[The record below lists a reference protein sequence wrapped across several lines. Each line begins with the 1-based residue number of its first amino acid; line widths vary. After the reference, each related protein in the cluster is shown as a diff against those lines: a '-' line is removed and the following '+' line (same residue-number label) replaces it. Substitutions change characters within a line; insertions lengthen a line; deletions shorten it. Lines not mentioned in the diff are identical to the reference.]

1 MKIEIKESTMVRP
14 AAETPSGSLWLSNL
28 DLLSPANYH
37 TLSVH
42 FYSHDGSA
50 NFFDATALKEA
61 LSRALVDFYPYAGRL
76 KLNKEN
82 RLEIECN
89 GEGIL
94 LVEAECSGA
103 LDELGDFT
111 PRPELNLIPKVDYS
125 KGMSTYPLML
135 FQITRFKC
143 GGVAL
148 GVANEHHLSD
158 GVAALHFINTWA
170 HYSRGVPA
178 PSPPPH
184 FDRTALSARN
194 PPQPQFSHAE
204 YQPPPTLENPLPATD
219 IAHSKFKLTRAQLN
233 SLKAKCA
240 AGDSDGHT
248 NGTANGKSDANGT
261 ADGKSDA
268 NGTANGKSAAKRYST
283 FEVLAGHIW
292 RSVCTARGLP
302 AEQETKLHIP
312 FDGRSRLN
320 LPPGYFGNAIF
331 FATPIATCGEIESN
345 SLSYAVRRVGDGIA
359 RLDEEY
365 LKSSLDFLELQP
377 DISKLA
383 QGAHSFRCPNLW
395 VISWVWLPIYE
406 PDFGWG
412 KAVHMGPWAAPFEG
426 KSYLL
431 PNPENDGSLFV
442 SITLHKQHME
452 RFQKLFYEI

>member
-1 MKIEIKESTMVRP
+1 MKIEVKDSTMIKP
-14 AAETPSGSLWLSNL
+14 SAETPGGSLWLSNL

-42 FYSHDGSA
+42 FYSHDGSD
-50 NFFDATALKEA
+50 NFFDAAGLKES
-61 LSRALVDFYPYAGRL
+61 LSRALVEFYPYAGRL
-76 KLNKEN
+76 KLNGN
-82 RLEIECN
+82 RLEIDCN
-89 GEGIL
+89 NEGLL
-94 LVEAECSGA
+94 LVEAECDGA
-103 LDELGDFT
+103 LDELGDFA

-125 KGMSTYPLML
+125 RGISTYPLMV
-135 FQITRFKC
+135 FQLTRFKC

-170 HYSRGVPA
+170 HLSRGAPA
-178 PSPPPH
+178 PTPLPH
-184 FDRTALSARN
+184 FDRSSLSARN

-204 YQPPPTLENPLPATD
+204 YQPPPTLENPLPHTD
-219 IAHSKFKLTRAQLN
+219 IAHSRFKLTCDQLN
-233 SLKAKCA
+233 SLKSKFKTASA
-240 AGDSDGHT
+240 DG
-248 NGTANGKSDANGT
+248 GAGKS
-261 ADGKSDA
+261 
-268 NGTANGKSAAKRYST
+268 YST

-292 RSVCTARGLP
+292 RSVCIARGLP
-302 AEQETKLHIP
+302 EGQETKLHIP
-312 FDGRSRLN
+312 FDGRGRLQ
-320 LPPGYFGNAIF
+320 LPPGFFGNAIF

-345 SLSYAVRRVGDGIA
+345 SLNYAVRRVSDGVS
-359 RLDEEY
+359 RLDEDY
-365 LKSSLDFLELQP
+365 LRSSIDFLELQE

-412 KAVHMGPWAAPFEG
+412 KAVYMGPWAAPFEG

-431 PNPENDGSLFV
+431 PNPEKDGSLFV

-452 RFQKLFYEI
+452 RFEKLFYEI

>member
-1 MKIEIKESTMVRP
+1 MKVDVKESTMIRP
-14 AAETPSGSLWLSNL
+14 AAETPGGSVWLSNL

-50 NFFDATALKEA
+50 NFFDAAALKEG

-76 KLNKEN
+76 KLKDN
-82 RLEIECN
+82 RLEIDCN
-89 GEGIL
+89 GEGLL
-94 LVEAECSGA
+94 LVEAECDGE
-103 LDELGDFT
+103 LVELGDFA
-111 PRPELNLIPKVDYS
+111 PRPEINLIPKVDYS
-125 KGMSTYPLML
+125 KGISTYPLML
-135 FQITRFKC
+135 FQLTRFKC
-143 GGVAL
+143 GGIAL

-158 GVAALHFINTWA
+158 GVSALHFINTWA
-170 HYSRGVPA
+170 HYSRGAPA

-184 FDRTALSARN
+184 FDRRSLSARN

-204 YQPPPTLENPLPATD
+204 YQPPPTLPTPLPHTD
-219 IAHSKFKLTRAQLN
+219 IAHSRFKLTRDQQN
-233 SLKAKCA
+233 SLKAKCK
-240 AGDSDGHT
+240 
-248 NGTANGKSDANGT
+248 TAEG
-261 ADGKSDA
+261 
-268 NGTANGKSAAKRYST
+268 RPYST

-292 RSVCTARGLP
+292 RTVCIARGLP
-302 AEQETKLHIP
+302 ADQESKLHIP
-312 FDGRSRLN
+312 FDGRARLR

-345 SLSYAVRRVGDGIA
+345 SLSYAVRRVSNGIG

-365 LKSSLDFLELQP
+365 LRSSLDFLELQE

-395 VISWVWLPIYE
+395 VISWTRLPIYE

-412 KAVHMGPWAAPFEG
+412 KAVYMGPWAAPFEG

-452 RFQKLFYEI
+452 RFEKLFYEI